1 MSKAAADS
9 KPSWIKG
16 ALVFATLAAIGI
28 ALNLLPVQDWWD
40 SFSEWLESIG
50 PWAPLAFIA
59 GYILLTIFLIPGS
72 VLTIGA
78 GLLFGVFWG
87 TLWVVVGSNLG
98 ACLAFL
104 IGRYTARGWV
114 ERKVGKSDRFRLLD
128 DAVEEEGWK
137 IVLLTR
143 LSPVFPFVFLNYAFG
158 LTRIP
163 FRQYALCNVAGMFL
177 GTLMWVYIGAL
188 PRLGL
193 EGRGDPVKTA
203 FWIIGGLATVAVT
216 VVVTR
221 MAKRALAERVMS
233 DE

>member
-1 MSKAAADS
+1 MSENQTAVS
-9 KPSWIKG
+9 QRPWLKG
-16 ALVFATLAAIGI
+16 TLVAVALIGLGV
-28 ALNLLPVQDWWD
+28 ALNQLPVQEWWQG
-40 SFSEWLESIG
+40 FSGWLESIG
-50 PWAPLAFIA
+50 PWAPIAFIV
-59 GYILLTIFLIPGS
+59 GYTLTTIFLIPGS

-87 TLWVVVGSNLG
+87 TLWVIIGSNLG

-114 ERKVGKSDRFRLLD
+114 ERKFGNCEKFRQLD
-128 DAVEEEGWK
+128 DAVEREGWK

-158 LTRIP
+158 LTKIP
-163 FRQYALCNVAGMFL
+163 FWQYALCNVAGMFL
-177 GTLMWVYIGAL
+177 GTVMWVYLGAL

-193 EGRGDPVKTA
+193 EGTGGPVKTA
-203 FWIIGGLATVAVT
+203 FWIIGGIATIAVT

-221 MAKRALAERVMS
+221 MAKRALAERVRS
-233 DE
+233 E